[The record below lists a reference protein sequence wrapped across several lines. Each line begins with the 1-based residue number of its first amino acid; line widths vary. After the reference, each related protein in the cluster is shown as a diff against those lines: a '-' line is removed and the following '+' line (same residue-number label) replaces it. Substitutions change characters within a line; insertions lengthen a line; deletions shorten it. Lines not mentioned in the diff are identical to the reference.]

1 MNVATFGTQ
10 TIEFGSSNT
19 LVFQANTSLER
30 MRIAANGDIGIGT
43 TTPNSRLTINK
54 NSGSPATIAG
64 SPYFNIVG
72 ANADSPRLQF
82 DAYGT
87 GALTL
92 IVFRKANGTLASPS
106 ALNSGDQIG
115 NISAWGYGATGYSTT
130 NRGYI
135 SFFAD
140 EAWTDSAQ
148 GTRIVFATATA
159 GAASPGV
166 ERMRITAN
174 GNVGIGT
181 TTPTQKLEVTGSIKL
196 NSGVVIGERGT
207 AAAPAYSFSDD
218 TDTGMFNISN
228 ADLGFSVGGTERV
241 RIDSSGNVGIGTT
254 APSQPLTVRTSGT
267 STSAGGNIGARIE
280 SNGSG
285 YASTLQFSDNVANSS
300 YISMLGSATIFGQA
314 GTERMRIASSGDV
327 GIGTSSPVAGRGLT
341 LNSSSNY
348 FGISFQTSGATRGQ
362 IIQESTGNIYVD
374 AGSDGGSGAL
384 VLRTTGIERMRLNN
398 SGTLILQGGSTSATG
413 TGITFPATQSASSDA
428 NTLDDYEE
436 GTWTPNTLSSSG
448 SITSYS
454 SGGFYTKVG
463 RMVTVQFW
471 TRIITPGTAGGTLII
486 NNLPFIPASMPSNPG
501 NTQGSMLVREDALG
515 GLAYQAV
522 IRSIGSGEIEMW
534 TLTNGAVSWS
544 AGVRYVSSISYAV

>member
-1 MNVATFGTQ
+1 VPQLTKVTSDVISTNTISGLISAGFTSMNVATMGTQ

-115 NISAWGYGATGYSTT
+115 NISAWGYGATGYSTS

-174 GNVGIGT
+174 GDVGI
-181 TTPTQKLEVTGSIKL
+181 
-196 NSGVVIGERGT
+196 
-207 AAAPAYSFSDD
+207 A
-218 TDTGMFNISN
+218 
-228 ADLGFSVGGTERV
+228 
-241 RIDSSGNVGIGTT
+241 TT
-254 APSQPLTVRTSGT
+254 APAQRLHIGLTGANNYIQFGT
-267 STSAGGNIGARIE
+267 TNEGFVIGRENSTGEFTFDATQ
-280 SNGSG
+280 
-285 YASTLQFSDNVANSS
+285 ASPYNVFRWRQS
-300 YISMLGSATIFGQA
+300 
-314 GTERMRIASSGDV
+314 GTERMRIASSGNV
-327 GIGTSSPVAGRGLT
+327 GIGTSSPSNLLDVRGAST
-341 LNSSSNY
+341 P
-348 FGISFQTSGATRGQ
+348 Q
-362 IIQESTGNIYVD
+362 IIINNTS
-374 AGSDGGSGAL
+374 AGSNDTTDAYLATYGGTTPFWSRLNYNASQHIW
-384 VLRTTGIERMRLNN
+384 RTYNDERMRMD
-398 SGTLILQGGSTSATG
+398 GATLSLTGLQG
-413 TGITFPATQSASSDA
+413 IKFQATQSASSDA

-436 GTWTPNTLSSSG
+436 GTWTPQAWQG
-448 SITSYS
+448 STQITSPSIAY
-454 SGGFYTKVG
+454 GRYIKVG
-463 RMVTVQFW
+463 NVIWIGMYFFKPSGAPSASGQWQIRGLPFSVSAVQA
-471 TRIITPGTAGGTLII
+471 GVNAVTAGYNGMNGTESSQKARWQANSTSALE
-486 NNLPFIPASMPSNPG
+486 LYGQF
-501 NTQGSMLVREDALG
+501 GSTSWTSSYVEF
-515 GLAYQAV
+515 
-522 IRSIGSGEIEMW
+522 SFSGCLE
-534 TLTNGAVSWS
+534 
-544 AGVRYVSSISYAV
+544 AG